1 MNKVC
6 FGEEEEEEE
15 EEAVKV
21 VPSNPS
27 AGMRFVRYFDDPIVM
42 LLNWCFLNSLQRDIH
57 QVCQVL

>member
-21 VPSNPS
+21 APSNPS
-27 AGMRFVRYFDDPIVM
+27 AGVRFVRYFDDPIVK
-42 LLNWCFLNSLQRDIH
+42 LSNWCFLKSLQWDIH
-57 QVCQVL
+57 QV